1 VKKSKIAQNS
11 LPVPCSQLR
20 VPLPQRQFLTPTYLG
35 LAEKVEKGKKKIDQ
49 VVRQKQR

>member
-1 VKKSKIAQNS
+1 MSTQQPSYV
-11 LPVPCSQLR
+11 
-20 VPLPQRQFLTPTYLG
+20 G